1 MTANASLL
9 TVKNYKSTPVDTPL
23 RAGIDGAMAHQD
35 WIDALIARGYGWHV
49 SVGSFSTP
57 IVGGGA
63 GTFLVAD
70 EPELVIDIP
79 AGKTL
84 VPLRFEITLETPL
97 IAADDNEVESLI
109 AVDQGAI
116 SGANAGNGTVELQ
129 WNMRTGAAGLAAG
142 GGVNVVSAV
151 TTNLTGTPALDLE
164 LSHKSQVADVQG
176 AVANALWG
184 DFMHVYEPKWP
195 LLISGLATLVV
206 YFGGTI
212 ATSGYISADY
222 LVFDTSKIDDF
233 T

>member
-1 MTANASLL
+1 MTDSTSLL

-23 RAGIDGAMAHQD
+23 RAGIDGALANQD
-35 WIDALIARGYGWHV
+35 WIDALIARGYGWHI
-49 SVGSFSTP
+49 SVGSFTSP
-57 IVGGGA
+57 VVGGGN
-63 GTFLVAD
+63 GTVLTAD

-116 SGANAGNGTVELQ
+116 SGADAGNGTVELQ

-151 TTNLTGTPALDLE
+151 TSSLSGAPTLDLE
-164 LSHKSQVADVQG
+164 LSHKSQIVDIQG
-176 AVANALWG
+176 TAANALWG

-206 YFGGTI
+206 YFGGTV

-222 LVFDTSKIDDF
+222 LVFDTAKIDDF

>member
-1 MTANASLL
+1 MATPTLL
-9 TVKNYKSTPVDTPL
+9 KVTNYKSSPVEVPL
-23 RAGIDGAMAHQD
+23 RAGIDGALANQD

-49 SVGSFSTP
+49 SVGTFTTP
-57 IVGGGA
+57 VLGGGA
-63 GTFLVAD
+63 GTALLGN

-84 VPLRFEITLETPL
+84 VPLRFEISLETPL

-116 SGANAGNGTVELQ
+116 SDANAGNGTVELQ

-142 GGVNVVSAV
+142 GGVNVVSAI
-151 TTNLTGTPALDLE
+151 TSNLSGTPALDLE
-164 LSHKSQVADVQG
+164 LSHKTQVADVQG
-176 AVANALWG
+176 TAANALWG

-195 LLISGLATLVV
+195 PLITGLATLVV
-206 YFGGTI
+206 YFGGTV

-222 LVFDTSKIDDF
+222 LVFDTAKIDDF